1 VLFHQKS
8 CLVLISWNIILIIAV
23 LFDRFQVIIRDIVS
37 KSVVAQFRAHSS
49 PLSALSFDPSGTL
62 LVTAS
67 VYGHNLNVFRLT
79 PPSSIAGGNGT
90 GGDTNTTF
98 VHLYK
103 LSRGVTNAVSVLQR
117 SPFLDHWFQRV
128 VSDLM
133 CFCLIT
139 VIATGNPGHQ
149 FQR

>member
-1 VLFHQKS
+1 M
-8 CLVLISWNIILIIAV
+8 
-23 LFDRFQVIIRDIVS
+23 IIRDIVS

-90 GGDTNTTF
+90 GGDTNATF
-98 VHLYK
+98 AHLYK
-103 LSRGVTNAVSVLQR
+103 LSRGVTNAVSGLQL
-117 SPFLDHWFQRV
+117 STFLH
-128 VSDLM
+128 L
-133 CFCLIT
+133 
-139 VIATGNPGHQ
+139 
-149 FQR
+149 